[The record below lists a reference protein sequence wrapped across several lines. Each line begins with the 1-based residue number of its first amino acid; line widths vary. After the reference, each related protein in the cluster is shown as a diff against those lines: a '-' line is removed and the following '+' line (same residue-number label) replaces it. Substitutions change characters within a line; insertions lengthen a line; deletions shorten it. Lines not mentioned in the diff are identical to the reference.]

1 MRRRSPQRRR
11 QGGVAAIELALIML
25 FFMGLLPVVLLFGR
39 ALLAYT
45 VMQKSTHD
53 AARYMATLP
62 QVQMSGLASA
72 SLASAFARQMLVE
85 GMLETWPDIQAV
97 RITVDCLYTDDF
109 YACGSFTSRVLQVR
123 IKVGVDI
130 PIDFLPS
137 LTNQWLPQLPPI
149 PLRANASLRYDN

>member
-1 MRRRSPQRRR
+1 MRRAYPPQRR

-25 FFMGLLPVVLLFGR
+25 FFLGLLPIVLLFGR

-53 AARYMATLP
+53 AARYMATVP
-62 QVQMSGLASA
+62 QAQMASFATA
-72 SLASAFARQMLVE
+72 SLASAFARQMLVD
-85 GMLETWPDIQAV
+85 GMLETWPNIQPGKIA
-97 RITVDCLYTDDF
+97 VDCLYNDDF
-109 YACGSFTSRVLQVR
+109 YPCGSFTSRVLQVR

-130 PIDFLPS
+130 PIDFLPA
-137 LTNQWLPQLPPI
+137 LMGMWLPELSSI